1 MHTRVTGTAGRD
13 RRPAGARVTAWLR
26 DAIVSGRLPLTE
38 PLSEPA
44 VSRRLGVSRAPVRE
58 AFRQLTAERLL
69 QVVPRV
75 GTFIV
80 TMTPQDVEDV
90 FDIRDAL
97 EVLALRLLPARLGEA
112 DRAELAA
119 AVEAARRALTQGQRQ
134 GAGRLARGFHR
145 LLVEKSG
152 NRRLRDTFV
161 TLTNELHWL
170 RGASTPA
177 RLRRMYRDHVLIAE
191 AILRGR
197 YDQAERRLLAHLRW
211 LRAAQLAQARQGSPL
226 PTEGGRA

>member
-1 MHTRVTGTAGRD
+1 MSPPAPRD

-26 DAIVSGRLPLTE
+26 DAIVSGRLSPTE

-69 QVVPRV
+69 RVVPRV

-80 TMTPQDVEDV
+80 SMTPRDVDDV
-90 FDIRDAL
+90 FDLREAL
-97 EVLALRLLPARLGEA
+97 EVLALRLLPARLADA

-119 AVEAARRALTQGQRQ
+119 GVEAARRALAEGALPS
-134 GAGRLARGFHR
+134 AGRLARGFHL
-145 LLVEKSG
+145 LLVDKSG

-170 RGASTPA
+170 RAADPPR
-177 RLRRMYRDHVLIAE
+177 RLRRMYQDHVMIAE
-191 AILRGR
+191 AILKDR
-197 YDQAERRLLAHLRW
+197 YADAERRLLAHLAL
-211 LRAAQLAQARQGSPL
+211 LRRAQLAQARRRPPL
-226 PTEGGRA
+226 RLQGGRV

>member
-1 MHTRVTGTAGRD
+1 MHPRVGVAAGRD
-13 RRPAGARVTAWLR
+13 ARLAGARVTAWLR
-26 DAIVSGRLPLTE
+26 DAIVSGRLPPTE

-69 QVVPRV
+69 RVVPRV
-75 GTFIV
+75 GTFIAS
-80 TMTPQDVEDV
+80 MTPQDVEDV

-97 EVLALRLLPARLGEA
+97 EVLALRLLPSRLRDA
-112 DRAELAA
+112 DRTELAVG
-119 AVEAARRALTQGQRQ
+119 VEAARRGLADGQLER
-134 GAGRLARGFHR
+134 AGRLARGFH
-145 LLVEKSG
+145 LVLVEKTR

-170 RGASTPA
+170 RSADPPG
-177 RLRRMYRDHVLIAE
+177 RLRRACRDHVLIAE

-197 YDQAERRLLAHLRW
+197 HDVAERRVGTHLGT
-211 LRAAQLAQARQGSPL
+211 LRAAQLAQARQRAHRHL
-226 PTEGGRA
+226 EGGRS